1 MLSTL
6 RNIAIVSIIECDSPA
21 VVAPIACAE
30 IDAAEEPDKS

>member
-6 RNIAIVSIIECDSPA
+6 RNIAIVSIIECDSPV

-30 IDAAEEPDKS
+30 EIADDEPDKS

>member
-30 IDAAEEPDKS
+30 EIADDEPDIS